1 MKQREHI
8 LDWGA
13 VPHSSTKRTRG
24 LMSTD
29 TIELSHALRKVYGE
43 DRFREYMVKLV
54 VDNTC
59 SFDGA
64 EIGSIGVVVK
74 WSLPDDCVI
83 GQHYKSKR

>member
-43 DRFREYMVKLV
+43 DRFREHMVKLV

-64 EIGSIGVVVK
+64 EIGSTGVVVK

-83 GQHYKSKR
+83 GQQN